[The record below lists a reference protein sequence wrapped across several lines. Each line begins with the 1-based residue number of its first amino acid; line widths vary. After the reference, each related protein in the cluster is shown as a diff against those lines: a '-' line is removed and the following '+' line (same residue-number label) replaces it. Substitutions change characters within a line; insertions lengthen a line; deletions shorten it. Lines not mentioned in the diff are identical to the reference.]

1 LVSSFR
7 RLGVLRYGIGGFG
20 TGATPQIADAQG
32 GRGGVGI
39 SSPFPCLDGEQL
51 GSVAGLHVMQLPV
64 KVSLLGYGAVKP
76 SESVSRKA
84 TIWFSSVSV
93 KPSIPVVVSRL
104 FVTSFIGQ
112 QVTLSIV
119 PAGQCPEVTG

>member
-1 LVSSFR
+1 MIKSEEIMVNSHRPSLAPARPLAYQVLRDGRAREADLKTPYS
-7 RLGVLRYGIGGFG
+7 VLRYGMGGIG

-64 KVSLLGYGAVKP
+64 KVSLLG
-76 SESVSRKA
+76 
-84 TIWFSSVSV
+84 
-93 KPSIPVVVSRL
+93 
-104 FVTSFIGQ
+104 
-112 QVTLSIV
+112 
-119 PAGQCPEVTG
+119 